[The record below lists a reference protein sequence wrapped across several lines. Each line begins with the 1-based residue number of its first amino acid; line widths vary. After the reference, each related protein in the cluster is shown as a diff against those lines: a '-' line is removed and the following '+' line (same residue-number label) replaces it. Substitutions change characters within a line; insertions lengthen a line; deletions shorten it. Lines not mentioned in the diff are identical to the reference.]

1 MASKSTGKTYTI
13 KEDDVKGWIEEGVKK
28 LENIDC
34 DEKKGFKKHSSHG
47 TAGAV
52 WFLGFIGS
60 LVYFMQQADSFGT
73 VIVGIL
79 KALVWPALLIYN
91 LLDFLKI

>member
-1 MASKSTGKTYTI
+1 MAGKTYTI
-13 KEDDVKGWIEEGVKK
+13 KEDDVKRWINEGVKK
-28 LENIDC
+28 LENMDGGN
-34 DEKKGFKKHSSHG
+34 KKGIKKHSSSG

-52 WFLGFIGS
+52 WFLGFIGAI
-60 LVYFMQQADSFGT
+60 VYFMQQADSFTT
-73 VIVGIL
+73 VIIGIL